1 MKGFIKFFAS
11 RHLLAYLLTIM
22 VMLLGAGSLMQI
34 KRDMFPNVDFDE
46 MIITTRYPGAS
57 PEDVEL
63 NVTNKIEDEVKEVD
77 GIETMT
83 SSSLENISVI
93 DIRLDPDARDKEKI
107 KSEIR
112 DAIDRVTDFPP
123 EVTEAPLIVEIKTNI
138 IPVIRVGIAGD
149 ISYAELRLLAKRLE
163 KKLKK
168 IGGVSRIEKTGY
180 LDREIKVE
188 VSPEAI
194 RKYQISIREV
204 VNAIKSR
211 NIQLSGGS
219 FESYTSDK
227 NIVTLAQFSDPEEVG
242 NVIVRSTF
250 DGPLIRVRDVAR
262 VYDGFEPE
270 KTRFRIMGKDSIS
283 LTVFKKETADVIR
296 LVDAVKEVVEKERKR
311 VPEGVELLY
320 TDDNSIFVRNRLR
333 IVSTNALI
341 GLTLVVILLFTF
353 LNFRTALWVA
363 MGIPLSISGVFFL
376 SPFFGVYIDAIALA
390 GMVIVVGLI
399 VDDAIVIA
407 ENIYRHREMG
417 DPPLTAAVEGTYKVF
432 RPVLTTIMTT
442 ILAFAPM
449 FFMTGIIGK
458 FIFPI
463 PLVMTLALLISFFEA
478 VTILPAHISAGKDK
492 RGLKSRFE
500 GEKENRE
507 TAGSNW
513 FDGVKSRFQ
522 QFVVYVLRLRYLVIS
537 IFIVLIAGS
546 FLYAS
551 HFMKFIL
558 FPSSSAEKFFVL
570 VETPTGTS
578 LDATADR
585 VKEIEKIMSGLPGDE
600 LETIWTLS
608 GSMEGFIMGENE
620 NWALLSVSLTPY
632 SDRERN
638 AEEIVD
644 SLRQKTDKLT
654 GFASIRYVIDA
665 GGPPVGRPITIRVVG
680 SDNQLRKGLADSVE
694 KYLARVNGVKDI
706 DRDDKLG
713 KEQVELKI
721 DYERLSQLGLTV
733 EDLALGVRLAYD
745 GEVVTSVRYG
755 DEDVDFRVILEK
767 MARREPGY
775 LRSLN
780 IPNRQGRLIPLSEV
794 AGFVTGP
801 GPSSFYHFDG
811 ERAVTITAD
820 IAKGGLTPL
829 EATEAVIDHFDLDND
844 WPGMRFEIG
853 GEAEET
859 QKSMKSLAIAM
870 VTSVV
875 GIYFILVLLFNSLTQ
890 PILVMLAIPF
900 GLIGVIG
907 AFAAHGEP
915 LGFLAMLGVIGL
927 MGVVV
932 NDSLI
937 LVDYINV
944 HRLEEPE
951 KKFLRIVAEGTSA
964 RLRPILLTS
973 VTTVSGVLPMAYGLG
988 GSDPFLAPMALA
1000 LGYGILF
1007 ATPLTLL
1014 LLPCL
1019 YMIPNDVR
1027 EIAAWIRR
1035 VIARKRAGTGTED
1048 SDSAGK

>member
-1 MKGFIKFFAS
+1 
-11 RHLLAYLLTIM
+11 
-22 VMLLGAGSLMQI
+22 
-34 KRDMFPNVDFDE
+34 
-46 MIITTRYPGAS
+46 
-57 PEDVEL
+57 
-63 NVTNKIEDEVKEVD
+63 
-77 GIETMT
+77 
-83 SSSLENISVI
+83 
-93 DIRLDPDARDKEKI
+93 
-107 KSEIR
+107 
-112 DAIDRVTDFPP
+112 
-123 EVTEAPLIVEIKTNI
+123 
-138 IPVIRVGIAGD
+138 
-149 ISYAELRLLAKRLE
+149 
-163 KKLKK
+163 
-168 IGGVSRIEKTGY
+168 
-180 LDREIKVE
+180 
-188 VSPEAI
+188 
-194 RKYQISIREV
+194 
-204 VNAIKSR
+204 
-211 NIQLSGGS
+211 
-219 FESYTSDK
+219 
-227 NIVTLAQFSDPEEVG
+227 
-242 NVIVRSTF
+242 VIVRSTF

-270 KTRFRIMGKDSIS
+270 KTRFRIMGKESIS

-296 LVDAVKEVVEKERKR
+296 LVDAVKEVVEKERIR
-311 VPEGVELLY
+311 VPAGVELLY

-363 MGIPLSISGVFFL
+363 MGIPLSVSGVFFL

-417 DPPLTAAVEGTYKVF
+417 EPPLVAAVEGTYKVF
-432 RPVLTTIMTT
+432 RPVLTTIVTT

-463 PLVMTLALLISFFEA
+463 PLVMTLALLISFF

-492 RGLKSRFE
+492 RVLKNPSE
-500 GEKENRE
+500 GEKKD
-507 TAGSNW
+507 TGAAGSNW
-513 FDGVKSRFQ
+513 FDGVRSRFQ
-522 QFVVYVLRLRYLVIS
+522 QFVVYVLRLRYLVIA
-537 IFIVLIAGS
+537 IFFLLLAGS

-578 LDATADR
+578 LNATADR
-585 VKEIEKIMSGLPGDE
+585 VKEIEKIMSGLPEDE
-600 LETIWTLS
+600 MESIWTLN

-620 NWALLSVSLTPY
+620 NWALISVSLTPY

-680 SDNQLRKGLADSVE
+680 SDNQLRKDLADSVE
-694 KYLARVNGVKDI
+694 KYLASIKGVTDI

-721 DYERLSQLGLTV
+721 NYERLSQLGLTV

-780 IPNRQGRLIPLSEV
+780 IPNRQGRLIPLKEV
-794 AGFVTGP
+794 AGFTTGP

-811 ERAVTITAD
+811 ERTITITAD

-829 EATEAVIDHFDLDND
+829 EATRAVIDHFDLDND

-870 VTSVV
+870 VTSAV

-890 PILVMLAIPF
+890 PILVMFAIPF

-944 HRLEEPE
+944 HRIEEPE

-1019 YMIPNDVR
+1019 YMIPNDIR
-1027 EIAAWIRR
+1027 EIAAWVRR
-1035 VIARKRAGTGTED
+1035 IIARKGRGSGIEDTG
-1048 SDSAGK
+1048 SRGK